1 MRRTVL
7 LPQQCQDLHPLP
19 HRIHAPRDNGPT
31 VLSDVSI
38 TNPLTA
44 DIMNSTTLRSYDAM
58 EITRIEKRK
67 KYLEP
72 LRRLATERK
81 LLVLPFH
88 IYGGVGVEVLNLL
101 EEVAEYVSESR
112 EQPNAEG
119 TLCYYRREIACASQ
133 KVTMKLM
140 VARLDL
146 GRARSNQHRHHWTN
160 NVGLTNYLQEE
171 SNDERQ
177 YGT

>member
-1 MRRTVL
+1 MRREHFDTIGVK
-7 LPQQCQDLHPLP
+7 LP
-19 HRIHAPRDNGPT
+19 A
-31 VLSDVSI
+31 
-38 TNPLTA
+38 
-44 DIMNSTTLRSYDAM
+44 LR
-58 EITRIEKRK
+58 
-67 KYLEP
+67 
-72 LRRLATERK
+72 
-81 LLVLPFH
+81 
-88 IYGGVGVEVLNLL
+88 
-101 EEVAEYVSESR
+101 
-112 EQPNAEG
+112 
-119 TLCYYRREIACASQ
+119 

>member
-1 MRRTVL
+1 MFFVFVCYSSLAL
-7 LPQQCQDLHPLP
+7 LQQALFESH
-19 HRIHAPRDNGPT
+19 T

-44 DIMNSTTLRSYDAM
+44 DIMNSTTIRSYDAM
-58 EITRIEKRK
+58 ENTRIEKRR

-72 LRRLATERK
+72 MRRLATERK

-88 IYGGVGVEVLNLL
+88 IYGGVGSEVLNLL
-101 EEVAEYVSESR
+101 EEIAEYVSESR
-112 EQPNAEG
+112 EHINAEG
-119 TLCYYRREIACASQ
+119 TIRYYRREIACASQ

-146 GRARSNQHRHHWTN
+146 VRARSNQHRYHWTN